1 MSQRFIEQRD
11 FYVHQLCIVFYIFY
25 FVLVNSVK
33 RSFDGVLALLTVLI
47 FEIDTLLVIHA
58 FFQHMC

>member
-11 FYVHQLCIVFYIFY
+11 FYVHQLCIVLYIFY

-33 RSFDGVLALLTVLI
+33 RSFDGMLALLIVLI

>member
-11 FYVHQLCIVFYIFY
+11 FYVHQLCIVLYIFY

-33 RSFDGVLALLTVLI
+33 RSFDGVLALLIVLI

>member
-33 RSFDGVLALLTVLI
+33 RSFDGVLALLIVLI